1 MATRRLV
8 IAGLAGFGATAGLFR
23 GDSLAFGQGRAV
35 ANYRGKPSEIQR
47 WMDKWMD
54 DKKALG
60 GTLHVG
66 RFKDPMYFLLSPIS
80 WNPNLNEPQNLQAVS
95 VPTGFITDFA
105 SIPRVFW
112 SALRSDGEYA
122 YAAVVHDYLYWI
134 QSRPR
139 DEADEILKLAM
150 QDLKVGWLT
159 VKAIFNAVHWFGGQ
173 AWDENKKLKE
183 SGESRILKSFPDDP
197 AILWEEWKQRP
208 DVFVK

>member
-1 MATRRLV
+1 
-8 IAGLAGFGATAGLFR
+8 
-23 GDSLAFGQGRAV
+23 
-35 ANYRGKPSEIQR
+35 
-47 WMDKWMD
+47 
-54 DKKALG
+54 
-60 GTLHVG
+60 
-66 RFKDPMYFLLSPIS
+66 MYFLLSPIS
-80 WNPNLNEPQNLQAVS
+80 WNPNLSEPQNLQAVS

-112 SALRSDGEYA
+112 SALKPDGEYA

-150 QDLKVGWLT
+150 QDLKVGGLT

-183 SGESRILKSFPDDP
+183 SGENRILKSFPDDP

-208 DVFVK
+208 DVFVKQ